1 MLDMGLDKVE
11 IIRRLM
17 HDYHINPAKAQELSE
32 VALYNRRFL
41 LPPVAARRDQPHSF
55 QKRQGP
61 PREDAVETEVRRA
74 SVRVD
79 GQADAAGPQ
88 RGPS

>member
-1 MLDMGLDKVE
+1 MITTTVK
-11 IIRRLM
+11 I
-17 HDYHINPAKAQELSE
+17 
-32 VALYNRRFL
+32 
-41 LPPVAARRDQPHSF
+41 PHSF

-74 SVRVD
+74 SVRID

-88 RGPS
+88 RGPHVADHRPFPGMGDL